1 MSTVIVLWWMG
12 KVDMAS
18 KVDTSEEICLWKC
31 GFLYGFPEGDKQD
44 LNHHPVQLLDF
55 RNEEA

>member
-1 MSTVIVLWWMG
+1 MG